1 MSDGFVRCS
10 FPDEAQVAV
19 SGSYGVGCARVWYRT
34 GAVDVQLPL
43 IGKPVRVAAV
53 IELHNLGPEH
63 RAVERVRPLPVGDG
77 DDNVVETGYSHS
89 IVAGGFDVTSST
101 TRFTPGISLTI
112 RPEIVSIRSYGRR
125 AQSAVIASSLVTA
138 RMTIG

>member
-1 MSDGFVRCS
+1 MPGRT
-10 FPDEAQVAV
+10 
-19 SGSYGVGCARVWYRT
+19 GSAARGCGIA

-43 IGKPVRVAAV
+43 IGKPVRVSAV

-112 RPEIVSIRSYGRR
+112 RPEIVSIRSYG
-125 AQSAVIASSLVTA
+125 IASSLVTA